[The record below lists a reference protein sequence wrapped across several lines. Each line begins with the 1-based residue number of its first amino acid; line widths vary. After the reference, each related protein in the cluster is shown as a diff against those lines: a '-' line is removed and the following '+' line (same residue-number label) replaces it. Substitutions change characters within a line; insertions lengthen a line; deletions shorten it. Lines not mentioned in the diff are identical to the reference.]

1 MESNQSIKCN
11 QQLLKDQAK
20 AEIDNV
26 AQAKKAEIDRNSNA
40 TEEEKVAAKSKV
52 DEAATTIKQ
61 AIDKAVNNSEVD
73 NAIDVGKTAINN
85 IEADNSAKSKAIKHL
100 QELVKQQMTKIDS
113 NHLAT
118 EEEKAKAKQMI
129 KLLLKKLKHL
139 MK

>member
-1 MESNQSIKCN
+1 MQPR
-11 QQLLKDQAK
+11 LLKDQAK

-40 TEEEKVAAKSKV
+40 TEEEKAAKSKV

-85 IEADNSAKSKAIKHL
+85 IEADN
-100 QELVKQQMTKIDS
+100 
-113 NHLAT
+113 
-118 EEEKAKAKQMI
+118 
-129 KLLLKKLKHL
+129 
-139 MK
+139 

>member
-11 QQLLKDQAK
+11 RRLLKDQAK

-85 IEADNSAKSKAIKHL
+85 IEAIIQKN
-100 QELVKQQMTKIDS
+100 QKQLSTYR
-113 NHLAT
+113 N
-118 EEEKAKAKQMI
+118 
-129 KLLLKKLKHL
+129 
-139 MK
+139 

>member
-1 MESNQSIKCN
+1 MKQ
-11 QQLLKDQAK
+11 K

-118 EEEKAKAKQMI
+118 EEGSSFY
-129 KLLLKKLKHL
+129 
-139 MK
+139 

>member
-1 MESNQSIKCN
+1 
-11 QQLLKDQAK
+11 
-20 AEIDNV
+20 V

-129 KLLLKKLKHL
+129 KLLFEKAK
-139 MK
+139 